1 MDDVL
6 LGFKSQVQTYICEC
20 GVVDTDA
27 ELLVELR
34 AISPKREVVL
44 ISFGSSKDDEVDT
57 NENERESLP

>member
-1 MDDVL
+1 MNDVL

-20 GVVDTDA
+20 EVIDTDA